1 SIAARAAIEQDL
13 AYFGQ
18 YLLNL
23 LELEARPRKRHRSGE
38 HA

>member
-1 SIAARAAIEQDL
+1 
-13 AYFGQ
+13 FGQ